1 VGVAE
6 AGGGERR
13 HLSLRRLRP
22 AGIAALLAVFGVAA
36 VVDMGVWISDLWAG
50 RAGSDFAGYYVA
62 AMVGRARGW
71 PALYDAN
78 VYPQAL
84 QALRGSGTVY
94 GNLPL
99 AAWAALPF
107 TALPFHVADVLWSL
121 LLAAAL
127 VWTWRAATKGPEWER
142 AFLLLAALAAFPV
155 LFAIHLGQLV
165 LLVAAL
171 VVLHWLLLRAGHPVW
186 AGVVLGL
193 AFVKPQDVALLPLVL
208 LLSGRWK
215 AAAACCATVAVM
227 AAAVLLALG
236 PDGLRACESTLRTL
250 SVTQTCEFCT
260 RHTLGGHLPSWVP
273 QLPVRGA
280 VALIALGPAPAAGA
294 RRYERALAAGVLGAL
309 LVTPYLNAEDLT
321 LLFVC
326 AWLLLSVGAPR
337 WMRLGMLVS
346 YPFVAYENVIGPIP
360 LLLVELAWLA
370 ALAWDGL
377 GIAHPS
383 PWRGRWPARAVG
395 GSADNAMAPPRV

>member
-1 VGVAE
+1 M
-6 AGGGERR
+6 R
-13 HLSLRRLRP
+13 
-22 AGIAALLAVFGVAA
+22 
-36 VVDMGVWISDLWAG
+36 VWLTDLWTG

-62 AMVGRARGW
+62 AMVGRSHGW

-78 VYPQAL
+78 VYPAAL
-84 QALRGSGTVY
+84 RALRGSGTVY
-94 GNLPL
+94 GNLPP

-107 TALPFHVADVLWSL
+107 TALPFHVADLLWSL
-121 LLAAAL
+121 LLAAGL
-127 VWTWRAATKGPEWER
+127 VWTWRAATRGPEWER

-171 VVLHWLLLRAGHPVW
+171 LVLHWLLLRAGRPVL
-186 AGVVLGL
+186 AGLVLGL
-193 AFVKPQDVALLPLVL
+193 AFVKPQDVMLLPLVL

-215 AAAACCATVAVM
+215 AAAACAATVAVM
-227 AAAVLLALG
+227 AAAVVLALG
-236 PDGLRACESTLRTL
+236 PDGLRACESTLRSL
-250 SVTQTCEFCT
+250 SVAETCEFCT
-260 RHTLGGHLPSWVP
+260 RHTLGGHLPAWVP
-273 QLPVRGA
+273 QLPVRAA
-280 VALIALGPAPAAGA
+280 VALVGLAPALVAGA

-326 AWLLLSVGAPR
+326 AWLMLNAGTPD

-346 YPFVAYENVIGPIP
+346 YPFVAYENVIGPVP
-360 LLLVELAWLA
+360 LLLVETAWLA

-377 GIAHPS
+377 GMARRPL
-383 PWRGRWPARAVG
+383 RLRAVR
-395 GSADNAMAPPRV
+395 RVT

>member
-6 AGGGERR
+6 AGGGEG
-13 HLSLRRLRP
+13 HFLLLRRLRRS
-22 AGIAALLAVFGVAA
+22 GIAALLAALGVGA

-62 AMVGRARGW
+62 AMVGRAHGW

-84 QALRGSGTVY
+84 RALRGSGTVY

-107 TALPFHVADVLWSL
+107 TALPFHVAEMLWSL
-121 LLAAAL
+121 LLAAGF
-127 VWTWRAATKGPEWER
+127 VWTWRAATRGPEWER
-142 AFLLLAALAAFPV
+142 ALLLLAPLAAFPV

-171 VVLHWLLLRAGHPVW
+171 VVLHWWLLRAGRPLL

-193 AFVKPQDVALLPLVL
+193 AFVKPQDVVLLPLVL

-236 PDGLRACESTLRTL
+236 PDGLRACASTLRTL
-250 SVTQTCEFCT
+250 SASQTCEFCT

-273 QLPVRGA
+273 QLPVRAA
-280 VALIALGPAPAAGA
+280 VALVALAPALVAGA
-294 RRYERALAAGVLGAL
+294 RRHERALAAGVLGAL

-321 LLFVC
+321 LLFVGG
-326 AWLLLSVGAPR
+326 WLVLSAGAPR
-337 WMRLGMLVS
+337 WMRLGMLAG

-377 GIAHPS
+377 GLAHRPVGPWTVRAAGLRS
-383 PWRGRWPARAVG
+383 PPAK
-395 GSADNAMAPPRV
+395 